1 MIKKKDAD
9 KADAIARLKR
19 TLKPGS
25 TVYAVVTHVSRSGM
39 SRSIEFYV
47 PSMATEHE
55 LDLRVTDRAAWHN
68 VRRMRID
75 KITHDVAYALGYRVD
90 RRNGGVIVG
99 GCGMDMCFAVT
110 YALGRTLWP
119 NGTKKPHSRRNGQ
132 PDTDGG
138 YALRS
143 VQL

>member
-9 KADAIARLKR
+9 KADAIARLR
-19 TLKPGS
+19 RALRPGS

-47 PSMATEHE
+47 PCMNRDWK
-55 LDLRVTDRAAWHN
+55 LDIVDGHTVRRD
-68 VRRMRID
+68 VRRMGIA
-75 KITHDVAYALGYRVD
+75 KITRDVAYALGYRID

-99 GCGMDMCFAVT
+99 GCGMDMCWHVT
-110 YALGRTLWP
+110 YVLGCALWP
-119 NGTKKPHSRRNGQ
+119 DGTKKPHSIRNGQ